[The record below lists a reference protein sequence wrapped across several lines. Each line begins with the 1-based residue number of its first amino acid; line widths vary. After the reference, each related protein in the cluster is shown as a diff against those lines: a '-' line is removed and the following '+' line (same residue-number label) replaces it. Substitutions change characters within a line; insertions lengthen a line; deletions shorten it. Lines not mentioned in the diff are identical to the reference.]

1 MILHSIIIW
10 TQIQN
15 ALVWLLT
22 YYEGVVNSWGWA
34 IVLLTFTIRLAM
46 VPLTLKQFRSM
57 AAMQIVQPKVKQL
70 QSRYKGKNGREDRQK
85 MQAELMELYK
95 EHNVNP
101 FGSCLPL
108 LIQAPVFIA
117 LNSVLR
123 YHIHPTGNVSF
134 LGIPNIFLP
143 LNQIG
148 TTAEYTL
155 IALYVGSM
163 LCSTLLF
170 SFVTDKQQKYM
181 LAAMPIVFVPFVL
194 RFSTGV
200 MIYWITSNFWT
211 LGQQG
216 MIKRT
221 MGHRFP
227 QASTGKGGPTAVGKG
242 AGKGGSGAGGAKGN
256 GKGGSG
262 GEVTKGTKGNG
273 KGGSGADGSNK
284 GGKAA
289 PAGGKGSQGGAG
301 GDNGDGKP
309 VSDPSSAARPPRGG
323 GRRPAQQAGRRSSQR
338 RGGRKR

>member
-1 MILHSIIIW
+1 MIFGDIIIW

-15 ALVWLLT
+15 ALVWLLNH
-22 YYEGVVNSWGWA
+22 YHDWLNSWGLA

-46 VPLTLKQFRSM
+46 LPLTIRQFRSM
-57 AAMQIVQPKVKQL
+57 AAMQVVQPKVKQL
-70 QSRYKGKNGREDRQK
+70 QNRYKGKNSREDRQK

-123 YHIHPTGNVSF
+123 YHIHPTGDQGF
-134 LGIPNIFLP
+134 LGIQNIFLP
-143 LNQIG
+143 LNQL
-148 TTAEYTL
+148 TTVEEYTL

-163 LCSTLLF
+163 LGSTLLF
-170 SFVTDKQQKYM
+170 SFVTDRQQKYM

-211 LGQQG
+211 IGQQG

-227 QASTGKGGPTAVGKG
+227 QPAPKGGSSGKGGGDKGGGSSGKG
-242 AGKGGSGAGGAKGN
+242 AEKTGGKGG
-256 GKGGSG
+256 GK
-262 GEVTKGTKGNG
+262 
-273 KGGSGADGSNK
+273 
-284 GGKAA
+284 
-289 PAGGKGSQGGAG
+289 PAGEPAST
-301 GDNGDGKP
+301 P
-309 VSDPSSAARPPRGG
+309 RPPRGS
-323 GRRPAQQAGRRSSQR
+323 GRRTSPQAGRRSGQR

>member
-1 MILHSIIIW
+1 VARAAVQPVVAGRVRPGDAPVIFGDIIIW
-10 TQIQN
+10 TQIQD
-15 ALVWLLT
+15 ALVWLLNH
-22 YYEGVVNSWGWA
+22 YHDWLNSWGLA

-46 VPLTLKQFRSM
+46 LPLTIRQFRSM
-57 AAMQIVQPKVKQL
+57 AAMQVVQPKVKQL
-70 QSRYKGKNGREDRQK
+70 QNRYKGKNSREDRQK

-123 YHIHPTGNVSF
+123 YHIHPTGDESF
-134 LGIPNIFLP
+134 LGIQNIFLP
-143 LNQIG
+143 LNQL
-148 TTAEYTL
+148 TTVEEYTL

-163 LCSTLLF
+163 LGSTLLF
-170 SFVTDKQQKYM
+170 SFVTDRQQKYM

-211 LGQQG
+211 IGQQG

-227 QASTGKGGPTAVGKG
+227 PPAGKTPAKKDGGGGGGGKGGGG
-242 AGKGGSGAGGAKGN
+242 SKGG
-256 GKGGSG
+256 
-262 GEVTKGTKGNG
+262 
-273 KGGSGADGSNK
+273 
-284 GGKAA
+284 GGKPAPE
-289 PAGGKGSQGGAG
+289 PAG
-301 GDNGDGKP
+301 
-309 VSDPSSAARPPRGG
+309 AARPARGG
-323 GRRPAQQAGRRSSQR
+323 GRRASQQPGRRSGQR

>member
-1 MILHSIIIW
+1 VVAGRLRSGGAAVIFNDIVIWDQIIA
-10 TQIQN
+10 
-15 ALVWLLT
+15 ALVWLLNH
-22 YYEGVVNSWGWA
+22 YYDWIGSWGWS

-46 VPLTLKQFRSM
+46 LPLTIRQFRSM

-70 QSRYKGKNGREDRQK
+70 QNRYKGKSSREDKQK
-85 MQAELMELYK
+85 MQQELMQLYK

-117 LNSVLR
+117 LNATLR
-123 YHIHPTGNVSF
+123 FHIHPAGDQAF
-134 LGIPNIFLP
+134 LGINNIFVK
-143 LNQIG
+143 LNEL
-148 TTAEYTL
+148 TPAAEYTL

-163 LCSTLLF
+163 LGSTLLF
-170 SFVTDKQQKYM
+170 SFVTDRQQKYM

-194 RFSTGV
+194 NFTTGV

-211 LGQQG
+211 IGQQG

-227 QASTGKGGPTAVGKG
+227 QPVAK
-242 AGKGGSGAGGAKGN
+242 AGKGGSS
-256 GKGGSG
+256 GKGASTSKSG
-262 GEVTKGTKGNG
+262 GKPKP
-273 KGGSGADGSNK
+273 GAD

-289 PAGGKGSQGGAG
+289 GGKPKPGTDG
-301 GDNGDGKP
+301 GKP
-309 VSDPSSAARPPRGG
+309 VDESGATPPPRRGS
-323 GRRPAQQAGRRSSQR
+323 GRRSSQQPGRRSGQR

>member
-1 MILHSIIIW
+1 VIFGDIIIW

-15 ALVWLLT
+15 ALVWLLNH
-22 YYEGVVNSWGWA
+22 YHEWLNSWGLA

-46 VPLTLKQFRSM
+46 LPLTIRQFRSM
-57 AAMQIVQPKVKQL
+57 AAMQVVQPKVKQL
-70 QSRYKGKNGREDRQK
+70 QNRYKGKTSREDRQK

-123 YHIHPTGNVSF
+123 YHIHPTGDQGF
-134 LGIPNIFLP
+134 LGIQNIFLP
-143 LNQIG
+143 LNQL
-148 TTAEYTL
+148 TTVEEYTL
-155 IALYVGSM
+155 IALYVASM
-163 LCSTLLF
+163 LGSTLLF
-170 SFVTDKQQKYM
+170 SFVTDRQQKYM

-211 LGQQG
+211 IGQQG

-227 QASTGKGGPTAVGKG
+227 PP
-242 AGKGGSGAGGAKGN
+242 AGKTPAKKDGGGG
-256 GKGGSG
+256 GG
-262 GEVTKGTKGNG
+262 GTKGG
-273 KGGSGADGSNK
+273 GGSKGGGSK
-284 GGKAA
+284 PAPEAA
-289 PAGGKGSQGGAG
+289 G
-301 GDNGDGKP
+301 
-309 VSDPSSAARPPRGG
+309 AARPAHGG
-323 GRRPAQQAGRRSSQR
+323 GRRASQQPGRRSGQR

>member
-70 QSRYKGKNGREDRQK
+70 QSRYKGKNSREDRQK

-227 QASTGKGGPTAVGKG
+227 QANAGKSGPGTGS
-242 AGKGGSGAGGAKGN
+242 KGGS
-256 GKGGSG
+256 KGGSG
-262 GEVTKGTKGNG
+262 GSKGNG
-273 KGGSGADGSNK
+273 KAGSGSDGGK
-284 GGKAA
+284 GGKSGTA
-289 PAGGKGSQGGAG
+289 PGGGKGT
-301 GDNGDGKP
+301 GDNGGGKP
-309 VSDPSSAARPPRGG
+309 VADPSSAARPPRGG

>member
-1 MILHSIIIW
+1 
-10 TQIQN
+10 
-15 ALVWLLT
+15 
-22 YYEGVVNSWGWA
+22 
-34 IVLLTFTIRLAM
+34 
-46 VPLTLKQFRSM
+46 
-57 AAMQIVQPKVKQL
+57 
-70 QSRYKGKNGREDRQK
+70 

-123 YHIHPTGNVSF
+123 YHIHPTGDQSF
-134 LGIPNIFLP
+134 LGIQNIFLP
-143 LNQIG
+143 LNQL
-148 TTAEYTL
+148 TTVEEYTL

-163 LCSTLLF
+163 LGSTLLF
-170 SFVTDKQQKYM
+170 SFVTDRQQKYM

-211 LGQQG
+211 IGQQG

-227 QASTGKGGPTAVGKG
+227 QPAAKGGGSSGKGGGGGKG
-242 AGKGGSGAGGAKGN
+242 DDKGGGSSGKGG
-256 GKGGSG
+256 
-262 GEVTKGTKGNG
+262 
-273 KGGSGADGSNK
+273 
-284 GGKAA
+284 
-289 PAGGKGSQGGAG
+289 
-301 GDNGDGKP
+301 GKP
-309 VSDPSSAARPPRGG
+309 VGESTTTPRPPRGS
-323 GRRPAQQAGRRSSQR
+323 GRRTSQQPGRRSGQR